1 MLPTED
7 NPVSQLVA
15 RGFLTRLGC
24 IVDVA
29 AKGHEAQLLFDG
41 SRYDLVLMDCM
52 MPGVD
57 GYEAAAE
64 IRRRQQGRP
73 RMPSSP

>member
-1 MLPTED
+1 VLPTED
-7 NPVSQLVA
+7 NPVNQLVA

-41 SRYDLVLMDCM
+41 S
-52 MPGVD
+52 
-57 GYEAAAE
+57 AT
-64 IRRRQQGRP
+64 IW
-73 RMPSSP
+73 S